1 MLSNNHEYNKLDV
14 SHSNNEM
21 QECVPAQSTAPPLQE
36 MHGEASMDLKKTS
49 TVDTQVDGPVQPVT
63 QMSGAVQPSAPPMA
77 EMQGD
82 STVQPSAPPMTE
94 MQGGDALKPSAPPM
108 TEMQGG

>member
-1 MLSNNHEYNKLDV
+1 M

-77 EMQGD
+77 EMQG
-82 STVQPSAPPMTE
+82 
-94 MQGGDALKPSAPPM
+94 GGVMP
-108 TEMQGG
+108 